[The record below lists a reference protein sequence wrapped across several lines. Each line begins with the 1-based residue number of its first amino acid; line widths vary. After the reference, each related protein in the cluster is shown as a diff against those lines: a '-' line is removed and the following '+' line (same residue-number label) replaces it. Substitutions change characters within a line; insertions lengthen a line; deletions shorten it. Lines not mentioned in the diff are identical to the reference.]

1 MCQFK
6 RGQVVSGDGVVAVF
20 EGGSRY
26 QQTHGVAEKQG
37 PGETSLTKGF
47 DPFVGIEMLR
57 DAKKP

>member
-1 MCQFK
+1 MIIDYFRAR
-6 RGQVVSGDGVVAVF
+6 RGGVVAVF

-47 DPFVGIEMLR
+47 DPFMGIEML
-57 DAKKP
+57 